1 MDRSAD
7 LLRTATLLELCEPL
21 FKKVCLLNRLGRKGG
36 SVSTMLDP
44 DTLRLEINGI
54 FLEAE
59 KRAKLESRLAAQWQK
74 VELPLIF
81 FVDSMIAEC
90 GLSVSAAWNQNR
102 LAYERKELAGDE
114 KFFDLLDDTL
124 NDSSKEANERLQV
137 FYTCLGLGFT
147 GWYAGQNE
155 YLRGKMQDI
164 SHRIGEAMDA
174 NQDGKLCPEAY
185 AGVDTRDLIQ
195 RPGLSIGTMAIIG
208 LGLCLIVFSVEIY
221 LFQAA
226 SLSLTDSL
234 TAIGTQEIKK

>member
-1 MDRSAD
+1 MDRHPD
-7 LLRTATLLELCEPL
+7 LQKGFTLLELCEPV

-36 SVSTMLDP
+36 SFSASSDHEK
-44 DTLRLEINGI
+44 LRLEINELFADI
-54 FLEAE
+54 E
-59 KRAKLESRLAAQWQK
+59 KRASADSGLAAQWQK
-74 VELPLIF
+74 VKLPLIF

-90 GLSVSAAWNQNR
+90 GLSVSAAWNEKR

-114 KFFDLLDDTL
+114 KFFDLLDETL
-124 NDSSKEANERLQV
+124 GDPSKQASERLQI

-155 YLRGKMQDI
+155 YLRGKMLDI
-164 SHRIGEAMDA
+164 SQRIQDSMDTDA
-174 NQDGKLCPEAY
+174 NARICPEAY

-195 RPGLSIGTMAIIG
+195 GPGLSIGAIAIIC

-221 LFQAA
+221 LFRAA

-234 TAIGTQEIKK
+234 AAIGTQETGK